1 MIVYFTDCAL
11 RFVSADTIVGKDV
24 HTISEKELTRA
35 KVINFFQSCNSL
47 TVLCEDCD
55 AAFDRFLAEFKYV
68 EAAGG
73 VVKNERGEV
82 LMIYRRN
89 RWDLPKGHIDTGEDA
104 LTAAKREVEEETGV
118 SGLKFVSELCNTLHA
133 YNVYG
138 EWELKCTYW
147 FAFDAQS
154 AVTTAQTEE
163 DIESAVWCNPAEVDS
178 NLEESY
184 PAIKEVIYEYRR
196 TGKNT
201 LGR

>member
-73 VVKNERGEV
+73 VVGNERGEV

-184 PAIKEVIYEYRR
+184 PTIKEVIYEYRR
-196 TGKNT
+196 TSKNT
-201 LGR
+201 LG

>member
-154 AVTTAQTEE
+154 AATTAQTEE

-184 PAIKEVIYEYRR
+184 PTIKEVIYEYRR
-196 TGKNT
+196 TSKNT
-201 LGR
+201 LG

>member
-1 MIVYFTDCAL
+1 MPLLIWEA
-11 RFVSADTIVGKDV
+11 
-24 HTISEKELTRA
+24 E
-35 KVINFFQSCNSL
+35 NSG
-47 TVLCEDCD
+47 
-55 AAFDRFLAEFKYV
+55 AGFDRFLAEFKYV

-89 RWDLPKGHIDTGEDA
+89 RWDLPKGHIDAGEDA
-104 LTAAKREVEEETGV
+104 LTAAKREVDEETGV

-163 DIESAVWCNPAEVDS
+163 DIESAVWCNPKEVDS

-184 PAIKEVIYEYRR
+184 PTIKEVIYEYRR
-196 TGKNT
+196 TSKNT
-201 LGR
+201 LG

>member
-11 RFVSADTIVGKDV
+11 LFVSADTIVGKDV

-184 PAIKEVIYEYRR
+184 PTIKEVIYEYRR
-196 TGKNT
+196 TSKNT
-201 LGR
+201 LG

>member
-11 RFVSADTIVGKDV
+11 RFVAADTNIGKDV
-24 HTISEKELTRA
+24 HAISEKELTRA

-47 TVLCEDCD
+47 TVLCGDCN
-55 AAFDRFLAEFKYV
+55 AAFDRFLREFKYV

-73 VVKNERGEV
+73 VVENEHGEV

-89 RWDLPKGHIDTGEDA
+89 RWDLPKGHIDAGEDA
-104 LTAAKREVEEETGV
+104 LTAAKREVEEETGI

-138 EWELKCTYW
+138 EWELKRTYW
-147 FAFDAQS
+147 FAFNTQS
-154 AVTTAQTEE
+154 AATTAQAEE
-163 DIESAVWCNPAEVDS
+163 DIESAVWCSPAEVDS

-184 PAIKEVIYEYRR
+184 PTIKEVIYEYRR
-196 TGKNT
+196 TSKNT
-201 LGR
+201 LG

>member
-73 VVKNERGEV
+73 VVKDERGEV

-154 AVTTAQTEE
+154 AATTAQTEE

-184 PAIKEVIYEYRR
+184 PTIKEVIYEYRR
-196 TGKNT
+196 TSKNT
-201 LGR
+201 LG

>member
-89 RWDLPKGHIDTGEDA
+89 RWDLPKGHIDAGEDA

-184 PAIKEVIYEYRR
+184 PTIKEVIYEYRR
-196 TGKNT
+196 TSKNT
-201 LGR
+201 LG

>member
-1 MIVYFTDCAL
+1 MIVYFTDYAL

-196 TGKNT
+196 TSKNT
-201 LGR
+201 LG

>member
-35 KVINFFQSCNSL
+35 KVINLFQSCNSL

-73 VVKNERGEV
+73 VVGNERGEV

-184 PAIKEVIYEYRR
+184 PTIKEVIYEYRR
-196 TGKNT
+196 TSKNT
-201 LGR
+201 LG

>member
-47 TVLCEDCD
+47 TVLCEDCN
-55 AAFDRFLAEFKYV
+55 AAFDRFLTEFKCV

-73 VVKNERGEV
+73 VVGNERGEV

-89 RWDLPKGHIDTGEDA
+89 RWDLPKGHIDAGEDA
-104 LTAAKREVEEETGV
+104 LTAAKREVDEETGV

-154 AVTTAQTEE
+154 AATTAQTEE
-163 DIESAVWCNPAEVDS
+163 DIESAVWCNPKEVDS

-184 PAIKEVIYEYRR
+184 PTIKEVIYEYRR
-196 TGKNT
+196 TSKNT
-201 LGR
+201 LG

>member
-1 MIVYFTDCAL
+1 MVVYFTDCAL
-11 RFVSADTIVGKDV
+11 RFVPTDTKVGV
-24 HTISEKELTRA
+24 GENSISERELTRA

-147 FAFDAQS
+147 FAFDAQC
-154 AVTTAQTEE
+154 AATTAQTEE

-184 PAIKEVIYEYRR
+184 PTIKEVIYEYRR
-196 TGKNT
+196 TSKNT
-201 LGR
+201 LG

>member
-47 TVLCEDCD
+47 TVLCEDCN

-184 PAIKEVIYEYRR
+184 PTIKEVIYEYRR
-196 TGKNT
+196 TSKNT
-201 LGR
+201 LG

>member
-196 TGKNT
+196 TSKNT
-201 LGR
+201 LG

>member
-11 RFVSADTIVGKDV
+11 RFGSADTIVGKDV

-154 AVTTAQTEE
+154 AATTAQTEE

-184 PAIKEVIYEYRR
+184 PTIKEVIYEYRR
-196 TGKNT
+196 TSKNT
-201 LGR
+201 LG

>member
-184 PAIKEVIYEYRR
+184 PTIKEVIYEYRR
-196 TGKNT
+196 TSKNT
-201 LGR
+201 LG

>member
-11 RFVSADTIVGKDV
+11 CFVSADTIVGKDV

-35 KVINFFQSCNSL
+35 KVINFFQSCNSVV
-47 TVLCEDCD
+47 VLCNDCD
-55 AAFDRFLAEFKYV
+55 AAFSRFLEEFKYV

-118 SGLKFVSELCNTLHA
+118 LGLKFVSELCNTLHA

-184 PAIKEVIYEYRR
+184 PTIKEVIYEYRR
-196 TGKNT
+196 TSKNT
-201 LGR
+201 LG

>member
-11 RFVSADTIVGKDV
+11 CFVSADTIVGKDV

-184 PAIKEVIYEYRR
+184 PTIKEVIYEYRR
-196 TGKNT
+196 TSKNT
-201 LGR
+201 LG

>member
-11 RFVSADTIVGKDV
+11 CFVSADTIVGKDV

-118 SGLKFVSELCNTLHA
+118 LGLKFVSELCNTLHA

-184 PAIKEVIYEYRR
+184 PTIKEVIYEYRR
-196 TGKNT
+196 TSKNT
-201 LGR
+201 LG

>member
-73 VVKNERGEV
+73 VVENERGEV

-89 RWDLPKGHIDTGEDA
+89 CWDLPKGHIDAGEDA

-184 PAIKEVIYEYRR
+184 PTIKEVIYEYRR
-196 TGKNT
+196 TSKNT
-201 LGR
+201 LG